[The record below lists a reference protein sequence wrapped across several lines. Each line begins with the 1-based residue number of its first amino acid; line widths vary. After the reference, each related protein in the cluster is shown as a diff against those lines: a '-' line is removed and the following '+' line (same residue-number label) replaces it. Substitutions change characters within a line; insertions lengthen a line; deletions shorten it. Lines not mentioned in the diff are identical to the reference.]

1 MTALSPGQRSVLSK
15 RGYRKYNVLNNQG
28 HEKAYSISMPD
39 APDWLEPLK
48 PSDRYAMT
56 APDRAGPIR
65 REE

>member
-1 MTALSPGQRSVLSK
+1 MTALSPGQRSALSK
-15 RGYRKYNVLNNQG
+15 RGHRKYNVLNVQG
-28 HEKAYSISMPD
+28 QKTDRSISMPD